1 MTKYAVANVVRSP
14 CIRQILSDLQT
25 GKSIFKWLLL
35 PVSLDLL
42 IVWQRSQIFFF
53 LRSIIGRR
61 YFNVY
66 SVILYSFETRIYALF
81 LTDTR
86 ASLQSRYTFF
96 FPLNT
101 LNRQL
106 IALFFFPRELASV
119 HRLLPIGYV
128 CYSFE
133 VEAFLSVQRR
143 KEGCF
148 FKIQTTF
155 GCYNKSTN
163 ITIYLLS

>member
-1 MTKYAVANVVRSP
+1 MATVASFSRLAHRLATLV
-14 CIRQILSDLQT
+14 D
-25 GKSIFKWLLL
+25 
-35 PVSLDLL
+35 
-42 IVWQRSQIFFF
+42 FFF

-133 VEAFLSVQRR
+133 VEAFLSV
-143 KEGCF
+143 
-148 FKIQTTF
+148 
-155 GCYNKSTN
+155 
-163 ITIYLLS
+163 